1 MKQKKEKPTM
11 KDVTIVI
18 GNILNKLDFVEHK
31 AKTVEALFAQYIDF
45 QKNGKKFNSYIEE
58 KLEEINDTSAKD
70 SGKSNEGNRKAKVAS
85 IGTKGKTKPR
95 SKGSKRST

>member
-58 KLEEINDTSAKD
+58 KLEEINDTNTKD
-70 SGKSNEGNRKAKVAS
+70 SGKSNEGNRKAKVSS
-85 IGTKGKTKPR
+85 IKSR
-95 SKGSKRST
+95 KRAKKQK